1 MMIRV
6 SVYCVLKLELNC
18 VLVYMFGV
26 PFAGGKYMQ
35 GDVKFSEAECQLSRR
50 MMNYWA
56 NFARSGN
63 PGWSQ
68 YS

>member
-1 MMIRV
+1 
-6 SVYCVLKLELNC
+6 
-18 VLVYMFGV
+18 MFGV
-26 PFAGGKYMQ
+26 PFAGGKYFQ
-35 GDVKFSEAECQLSRR
+35 GDVKFSKAECQLSRR